1 MPDAIP
7 SFNDGGGVFDQSIAG
22 TLDLN
27 STAVFGLTAVAAI
40 MAVSAVTS
48 MSLKL
53 VMTKE

>member
-1 MPDAIP
+1 
-7 SFNDGGGVFDQSIAG
+7 VFDQPIAVTG
-22 TLDLN
+22 TLELN

-40 MAVSAVTS
+40 MVASAVAS